1 MAIIMRLYIVS
12 VHLDTTVRASERD
25 EEVVDCLYRSCDLR
39 VYVPLTFH
47 M

>member
-25 EEVVDCLYRSCDLR
+25 EVVDCLYRSCDLR
-39 VYVPLTFH
+39 VYH
-47 M
+47 